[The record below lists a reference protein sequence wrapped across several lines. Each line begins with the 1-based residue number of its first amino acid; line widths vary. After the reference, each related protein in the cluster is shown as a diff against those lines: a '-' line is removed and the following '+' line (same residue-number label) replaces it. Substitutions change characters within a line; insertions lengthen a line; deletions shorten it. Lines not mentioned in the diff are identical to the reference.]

1 MWLWTTGQ
9 KKSSIVSTMKQTSLI
24 LLVISVFFAI
34 PVSTMHA
41 ETVLR
46 TGSDISVEA
55 DQVVEGD
62 YYVSVGPF
70 GKTVMS
76 GSVAEDMYA
85 LGASVTINGEIGHDV
100 SIMAGSAHLHASV
113 TDDVR
118 AGSAHLHASV
128 TDDVRIFAGEVTLA
142 DEIGGDVFVI
152 AGSLSVLST
161 AKITGDIFFFGGNLS
176 IEGDVEGSVLGK
188 AQSVNIDSH
197 IGGDIDMTAQA
208 GMALGDTAVVDGFV
222 RYTSFSQLTRGQDT
236 VVTGEV
242 TKSEYASITAREQ
255 TRDLLIPIFI
265 TLFAT
270 LSLYLLF
277 KNELESLLITIENG
291 VTKNILIGT
300 GVVLLGPIVAV
311 LLIVTVLG
319 VLVGLMTLSIVTML
333 YVAGF
338 ALSSL
343 VLGAYVSKIFTKK
356 LQVTL
361 VSILVGTVAMQLLL
375 LIPIL
380 GILCAYTIFV
390 LTVGG
395 VTSQL
400 YRHFA

>member
-1 MWLWTTGQ
+1 M
-9 KKSSIVSTMKQTSLI
+9 STMKQTSLI

-100 SIMAGSAHLHASV
+100 SIM
-113 TDDVR
+113 